1 VEYDFTPNNL
11 IVNQGDWIHFQWQ
24 GSNTNPG
31 NNAGQGTAGTDRSNI
46 VLLQE
51 LGNKW
56 NPVGTNT
63 RQGPFVGIDPTT
75 TVQTTHVSNWKV
87 SYPSHIVSGPD
98 FMGMNVGVKR
108 ALAKGGIYSP
118 YFDMAPQQ
126 AKVPGV
132 FNYLCTRSNSFTNRG
147 QKAQITVLPVANA
160 DALLTEADM
169 SSAQFVSASG
179 ASWIRFAPDPL
190 GQTTNSQINIE
201 ELSDGRLYVTPL
213 LFDVVPGQSVML
225 DMTYTERPLTDV
237 YIYQSDFEN
246 YNGEEAN
253 TLAANGV
260 ASTKITKGGYYHIEQ
275 QVAASSVAGVVIG
288 CVALVGLGVGGWW
301 QLKKKFHI
309 RDKKHIALAQSAA
322 AV

>member
-1 VEYDFTPNNL
+1 MGL
-11 IVNQGDWIHFQWQ
+11 
-24 GSNTNPG
+24 S
-31 NNAGQGTAGTDRSNI
+31 TD
-46 VLLQE
+46 
-51 LGNKW
+51 
-56 NPVGTNT
+56 
-63 RQGPFVGIDPTT
+63 
-75 TVQTTHVSNWKV
+75 
-87 SYPSHIVSGPD
+87 
-98 FMGMNVGVKR
+98 VKIT
-108 ALAKGGIYSP
+108 LAKAGIYSP

-126 AKVPGV
+126 ARIAGV

-160 DALLTEADM
+160 EALMSTMSA

-201 ELSDGRLYVTPL
+201 ELEDGRLYITPL
-213 LFDVVPGQSVML
+213 LFDVIPGQSVML
-225 DMTYTERPLTDV
+225 DMTYDERPLTEV
-237 YIYQSDFEN
+237 YIYQSDYEN
-246 YNGEEAN
+246 YDGDEAN

-275 QVAASSVAGVVIG
+275 QVAASAVAGVVIG
-288 CVALVGLGVGGWW
+288 CIAIVGLGGAGWW

-322 AV
+322 GAP